1 MSILK
6 LAVYGGLGYL
16 AYQMFFAELD
26 PSETPSRRS
35 GQAGGQ
41 QRGEKSRQGQQGGA
55 PKSQPMTGGGG
66 GMNVATKEPGGAS
79 TTHRVGRGVI

>member
-26 PSETPSRRS
+26 PSQTPSRRS
-35 GQAGGQ
+35 GQAGG
-41 QRGEKSRQGQQGGA
+41 EKPRQGQHGDSR
-55 PKSQPMTGGGG
+55 KSQPMTGGGG